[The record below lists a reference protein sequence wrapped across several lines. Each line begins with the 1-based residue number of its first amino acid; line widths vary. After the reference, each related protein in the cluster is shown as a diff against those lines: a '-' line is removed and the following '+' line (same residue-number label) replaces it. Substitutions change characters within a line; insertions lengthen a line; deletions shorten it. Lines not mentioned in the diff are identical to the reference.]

1 MLSSYQHIP
10 LKTFHLYFVSNIFY
24 YVIMSN
30 NHQTIYHAIMTEVD
44 LYDDGFIF
52 YDDKTI

>member
-10 LKTFHLYFVSNIFY
+10 LKTFHLYFVSNIY

-30 NHQTIYHAIMTEVD
+30 NHQRIYHVIMTEVD